1 MAKDFS
7 AQVTAGM
14 SLLDQQRPGWRS
26 EIDLGTLDLGNCQV
40 CVLGQIFGDYEDG
53 LEALDISDPYKYGFN
68 AVDGMYALT
77 EAWKDAL
84 GKNKV
89 LVEVGDIYTDE
100 SGCCGIKVVQT
111 EMVSVDGETITV
123 YLVKSGYVSSG
134 ELKESSGVSL
144 VRKDVFEE
152 NGSYPKRLVQFKPK
166 RGTFITNDT
175 GKVYYVHSETIVRE
189 IADQSRSYWLS
200 DIDQKGLREAVTSS
214 GILLSEIVNR

>member
-68 AVDGMYALT
+68 AVEGMYALT
-77 EAWKDAL
+77 QAWKDAL

-152 NGSYPKRLVQFKPK
+152 NGGYPKRLVQFKPK
-166 RGTFITNDT
+166 RGMFITNDT
-175 GKVYYVHSETIVRE
+175 GKVYYVRSETIVRE

-200 DIDQKGLREAVTSS
+200 DIDQKGLREVVTSS